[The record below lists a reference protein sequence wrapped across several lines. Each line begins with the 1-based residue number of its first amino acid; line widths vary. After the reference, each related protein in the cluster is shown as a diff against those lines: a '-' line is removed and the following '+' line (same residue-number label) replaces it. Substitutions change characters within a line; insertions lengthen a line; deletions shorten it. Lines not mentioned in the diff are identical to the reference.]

1 MLRRIVSVVAVCCG
15 IAVSAASAQNVRDP
29 YPNDTIRIIVCV
41 PPGGAIDLATRIIAE
56 QLRKKFNKTIVVEN
70 RGGQAGNLGAEAVA
84 SAEPNGYTLLAS
96 HPAPLTVNK
105 LLYQKLNYDPAAF
118 EPVAVMTTVP
128 NVLLVR
134 AGFPAKT
141 LDEFI
146 AYLKANPGKVNYAS
160 QGNGTTSHL
169 TAELLQSLTGTRMT
183 HVPYRG
189 TGPAM
194 NDIMAGHVDMMFVE
208 AAGARQQHESGM
220 ARILA
225 IATSKRSDFVPDI
238 PTFAERGIK
247 GLESATWNA
256 IVAPAGTPKTIVET
270 LNRAINE
277 VMAQA
282 DTNQQLRSHSMQPVG
297 GTPADMARFTR
308 DETRRWGDVIKAA
321 NVKIN

>member
-1 MLRRIVSVVAVCCG
+1 MLKRIVSIVAMACCITAG
-15 IAVSAASAQNVRDP
+15 AASAQNTSDN
-29 YPNDTIRIIVCV
+29 YPNDTIKIIVCV
-41 PPGGAIDLATRIIAE
+41 PPGGAVDLATRIIAD
-56 QLRKKFNKTIVVEN
+56 QLRKKFSRTVVVEN
-70 RGGQAGNLGAEAVA
+70 RGGLAGNLGAEAVA
-84 SAEPNGYTLLAS
+84 TAEPDGYTLLAS

-208 AAGARQQHESGM
+208 AAGARAQHEGGR

-225 IATSKRSDFVPDI
+225 IATDKRSDFVPDI
-238 PTFAERGIK
+238 PTFAESGIK

-256 IVAPAGTPKTIVET
+256 IVAPAGTPKAIVET

-277 VMAQA
+277 IMVQP
-282 DTNQQLRSHSMQPVG
+282 DISQQLRKHSMQPVG
-297 GTPADMARFTR
+297 GTPADMARFTGE
-308 DETRRWGDVIKAA
+308 ETRRWGDVIKSA